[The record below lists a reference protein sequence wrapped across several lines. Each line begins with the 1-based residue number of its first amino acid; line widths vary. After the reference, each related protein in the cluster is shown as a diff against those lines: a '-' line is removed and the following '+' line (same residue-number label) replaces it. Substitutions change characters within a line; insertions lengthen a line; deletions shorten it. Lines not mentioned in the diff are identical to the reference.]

1 MKPCLFCLGSNCT
14 ICPLHIYSY
23 SSCIWK
29 GTQTHLR
36 HMPLL
41 HQEALPRTE
50 SCVRTSLCISFSL
63 PGIANR
69 AEGAQ
74 PRNSPSFK
82 QLGAFK
88 ISHVQENQDKTVPPS
103 VTLHCLCRDF
113 CPTALSTLFMAP
125 QQALLPHAPH
135 PGQSLLKFVGAWL
148 STTRGNSEEPNL
160 YLQVYTLRSS
170 LSLRSPQA
178 MYSGLFPEGL
188 VPTEGS
194 QEHPT
199 YVPVPPRMSLKSEGM
214 LCEVR
219 GTSCFHQSSFP
230 QGKGTLSCCRGSTF
244 LCLWY
249 HQDSRLVICLEQ
261 VLRNPKKGSCLSCF
275 STFST
280 S

>member
-88 ISHVQENQDKTVPPS
+88 ISHVQENQDKAASCSSPRTVTAKVCRSLTEYNKREQRRTKSLPAS
-103 VTLHCLCRDF
+103 VH
-113 CPTALSTLFMAP
+113 
-125 QQALLPHAPH
+125 
-135 PGQSLLKFVGAWL
+135 
-148 STTRGNSEEPNL
+148 
-160 YLQVYTLRSS
+160 
-170 LSLRSPQA
+170 
-178 MYSGLFPEGL
+178 
-188 VPTEGS
+188 
-194 QEHPT
+194 
-199 YVPVPPRMSLKSEGM
+199 
-214 LCEVR
+214 
-219 GTSCFHQSSFP
+219 
-230 QGKGTLSCCRGSTF
+230 
-244 LCLWY
+244 
-249 HQDSRLVICLEQ
+249 LE
-261 VLRNPKKGSCLSCF
+261 K
-275 STFST
+275 
-280 S
+280 